1 MSHRSTMASW
11 HLVLVACLAVALPAV
26 GDEVGPDI
34 EPRIDERFVPGTEE
48 TPDFRRHVVP
58 LLGRLGCNGRACHGS
73 FQGQG
78 GFRLSLFGYDF
89 TSDHE
94 SLVGG
99 DAPRAVAGQPD
110 TSLMLRKP
118 LELDPH
124 EGGHRLDEGSWQ
136 HRVLAAWIRAGAA
149 ADDDEPATFVGL
161 DVEPRELVA
170 HRRGDTRQL
179 RAVAVWSDGSRE
191 DVTPL
196 CRFQSNDDQVATI
209 DEHGLVTA
217 AGPGNGHVVVFYD
230 NGVVPVEVLLPVSD
244 LHGPRFPEVP
254 TPTRIDELVVAKLRT
269 LGEVPADL
277 CSDTEFLRRASLDI
291 TGTLPLPEE
300 IEAFLA
306 DTAEDKRAR
315 KVDELLERP
324 GYAAW
329 WATKFCDWTGANVRQ
344 MQNQAVDDERFAAEA
359 WYEWIRSRLERNV
372 PYDEIVEGIVL
383 GRSRLDGES
392 FDEFCS
398 RMSGYL
404 AAAGPAA
411 FADNPSL
418 PYYWSRRNFRTN
430 EERAL
435 GFAYTFLGVRIQC
448 AQCHKHPFDQWTQAD
463 FDRFENF
470 FARVRYGEAPET
482 KDRVK
487 EMLEHLGVDPKEF
500 RGNTL
505 RKELERLV
513 KKEEKVVPFRETFVV
528 PPPPAV
534 AKKGKGNKPPR
545 GKVVTGRTAAV
556 LGGEEFRI
564 DEMDDPRE
572 ALMDWLRSEDNPY
585 FATAIVN
592 RVWSGYFNVG
602 IVEPPDN
609 LSLANPPS
617 NAPLLAELTAGF
629 KASGYDLKWL
639 HRQIAT
645 SRTYQL
651 GWQTNETNRLDE
663 RNFARAVPRR
673 IAAEVIYDALH
684 AATASDADAGRL
696 RDAVAERAIGDVT
709 GQARGSQYALGVF
722 GRSVRDSNCDCDRS
736 MEPSLLQTVYMQN
749 DQELLTTIGRKNGW
763 VQEVVARFGPG
774 SQPPADSASALRK
787 LERSLPRM
795 EKRLATLRETG
806 KDKQAEQLQQQL
818 AKTRQRLESL
828 RAAATP
834 ETAPPFTQDEVDAV
848 VRQAY
853 LRTLSRPPQP
863 DELQAAA
870 GYFQETADVAEAT
883 RDLLWALLNTKE
895 FVVNH

>member
-1 MSHRSTMASW
+1 MSQRSTRTCGW
-11 HLVLVACLAVALPAV
+11 ILIGACLAAGHPAAAADT
-26 GDEVGPDI
+26 GTAI
-34 EPRIDERFVPGTEE
+34 EPRIDERFVPDSEE

-89 TSDHE
+89 QADHE

-99 DAPRAVAGQPD
+99 DAPRVATGDPD
-110 TSLMLRKP
+110 ASLMLRKP
-118 LELDPH
+118 LEQEPH

-136 HRVLAAWIRAGAA
+136 HRVLAAWIRAGAS
-149 ADDDEPATFVGL
+149 ADDEEPATFVGL

-170 HRRGDTRQL
+170 RTRGDSWQL
-179 RAVAVWSDGSRE
+179 RAIAVWSDGSRE

-209 DEHGLVTA
+209 DEHGRVTA
-217 AGPGNGHVVVFYD
+217 TGPGNGHVVVFYD

-244 LHGPRFPEVP
+244 LHGPRFPDVP

-277 CSDTEFLRRASLDI
+277 CTDAEFLRRASLDI

-306 DTAEDKRAR
+306 ETAADKRVR

-344 MQNQAVDDERFAAEA
+344 MQNQAVDDERFAAQA

-372 PYDEIVEGIVL
+372 PYDELVEGIVL
-383 GRSRLDGES
+383 GRSREDGES
-392 FDEFCS
+392 FDDFCS
-398 RMSGYL
+398 RMSDYV
-404 AAAGPAA
+404 ADTGPAG
-411 FADNPSL
+411 FASHPSL

-470 FARVRYGEAPET
+470 FARVRYGEDPET
-482 KDRVK
+482 KGRAK
-487 EMLEHLGVDPKEF
+487 EMLDELGVDQKEL

-528 PPPPAV
+528 PPPPAAV
-534 AKKGKGNKPPR
+534 KKGKNKPPR
-545 GKVVTGRTAAV
+545 EKVVTGRTAAV

-564 DEMDDPRE
+564 DELEDPRQ
-572 ALMDWLRSEDNPY
+572 ALMDWLRSDDNPY
-585 FATAIVN
+585 FAAAIVN

-651 GWQTNETNRLDE
+651 GWRTNETNRLDE

-673 IAAEVIYDALH
+673 IPAEVIYDALQ
-684 AATASDADAGRL
+684 AATAADADAARL
-696 RDAVAERAIGDVT
+696 RDAITERSIGDVT

-763 VQEVVARFGPG
+763 VQEVVARFG
-774 SQPPADSASALRK
+774 SSAQPPADSPSAVRK
-787 LERSLPRM
+787 LERSLPRL
-795 EKRLATLRETG
+795 EKRIAALRSTG
-806 KDKQAEQLQQQL
+806 KEKQAGQLEQQI
-818 AKTRQRLESL
+818 ATTRRRLESL
-828 RAAATP
+828 RASTVP
-834 ETAPPFTQDEVDAV
+834 ESAPPFTPDDVDTV

-853 LRTLSRPPQP
+853 LRTLSRPPEP
-863 DELQAAA
+863 GELQAAA
-870 GYFQETADVAEAT
+870 AYFQETADVAEAT
-883 RDLLWALLNTKE
+883 RDLLWVLLNTKE